1 MGTILTIAVC
11 TLSYAALSI
20 KPNTENEDKNKEEG
34 IL

>member
-20 KPNTENEDKNKEEG
+20 KNENNKEEG